1 MIFLLD
7 FFSQVHSTF
16 FNGLCSIHTVMAQMV
31 SVLMDSVNV
40 LRIGDTAT
48 RKQTKMTDG
57 FTYSLTTT
65 VGEMEITSVKGQ
77 ISRNTSVFMCR
88 SRPVEILVL

>member
-1 MIFLLD
+1 
-7 FFSQVHSTF
+7 
-16 FNGLCSIHTVMAQMV
+16 MAHMV

-48 RKQTKMTDG
+48 RKQTKMADG

-65 VGEMEITSVKGQ
+65 AGEMEITSVKGQ